1 MVPKGSF
8 VIKLRTCPYPFF
20 FFPRPSSRD
29 SYIHLNNGGLASHR
43 GSRPLNSLNL
53 RASLHQ
59 PEQVILLPSYHT
71 RTSNQAMQSQSL
83 AMARQDPKM
92 RALRQRQR
100 EMARYL
106 HTTRGRVTHSTVTMQ
121 RNETYRY
128 GYNPLTSR
136 QSASSSVPG
145 AVRGSQT
152 ARSSSSSISQNPYQ
166 VGLSSTW
173 SAGVVPPMVPT
184 NFAETLPLSRQDIT
198 MTSSPQPPAQ
208 QYTTTGAGEETFPV
222 SSKTLTLSS
231 PSSLNEV
238 KSPRT
243 RRLEQKWVAPEL
255 PSYYRT
261 LPKNS
266 SYLNCANTHYQVP
279 NLNDYEPAGF
289 SIEAKLR
296 AKGIGV
302 HPIPLLG

>member
-1 MVPKGSF
+1 
-8 VIKLRTCPYPFF
+8 
-20 FFPRPSSRD
+20 
-29 SYIHLNNGGLASHR
+29 
-43 GSRPLNSLNL
+43 
-53 RASLHQ
+53 
-59 PEQVILLPSYHT
+59 
-71 RTSNQAMQSQSL
+71 
-83 AMARQDPKM
+83 M

-106 HTTRGRVTHSTVTMQ
+106 HTTRGRVNHSAATTQ
-121 RNETYRY
+121 RNETY
-128 GYNPLTSR
+128 GFSYNPLTSR
-136 QSASSSVPG
+136 VVAPSS

-152 ARSSSSSISQNPYQ
+152 ARTSSSSISHNPYQ

-173 SAGVVPPMVPT
+173 SAGVVPPMRPN
-184 NFAETLPLSRQDIT
+184 NFAETLPLSQQDMS
-198 MTSSPQPPAQ
+198 MTSSPQPPVE
-208 QYTTTGAGEETFPV
+208 QYSAVGGEEVLAP
-222 SSKTLTLSS
+222 SKTLTLLA
-231 PSSLNEV
+231 PSSLSQV

-243 RRLEQKWVAPEL
+243 QRLEQKWVAPDL

-266 SYLNCANTHYQVP
+266 SYLNCANSHYQVP

-296 AKGIGV
+296 AKGIEV